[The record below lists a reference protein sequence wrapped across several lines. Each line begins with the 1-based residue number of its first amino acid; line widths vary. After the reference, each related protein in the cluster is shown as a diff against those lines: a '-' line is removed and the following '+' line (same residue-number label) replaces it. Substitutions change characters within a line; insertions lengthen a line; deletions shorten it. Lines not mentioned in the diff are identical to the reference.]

1 MNKKLK
7 RPGGYTFNCKGL
19 SINMLEGHD
28 LLLSHFRA
36 FISPALSFKQSKFF
50 RQSTCIWGL
59 LCHIFPLLK
68 QQMKPSSYENKSH

>member
-1 MNKKLK
+1 M
-7 RPGGYTFNCKGL
+7 PGVYTDL
-19 SINMLEGHD
+19 IARVSINMLEGYD

-36 FISPALSFKQSKFF
+36 FISPALVFKQSKLF
-50 RQSTCIWGL
+50 RQSTRIWGL